1 MAGSIPLSYNLRSL
15 WVRRGATLLTVLGM
29 GATVAVVAGV
39 LALQQGFQTLFTE
52 SGRDDV
58 LIYLRLGSTRETDS
72 GIRKETA
79 DTLIKTRA
87 EIAQGQDGAPLASAE
102 IFLAIR
108 RYKIEGGETNVPI
121 RGVQP
126 PAWEIHGDAL
136 RIAEGRRFEPGRDEV
151 VVGQKLVDRIQN
163 CKIGDVLT
171 INVTPFKVVG
181 ILDHDGPFV
190 SEIWGDV
197 DRIGA
202 ALDRNR
208 YNRVIAKVGAH
219 VDLEPRGEDGEPVAV
234 AQIRA
239 ELENDKQ
246 TPANVYTERTYL
258 TNQTGMLSGALYV
271 LVGFLAVVMGAA
283 AVFTAANTMQ
293 AALAARTRE
302 IGILKSIGFRPLP
315 IFVAFLFESLVLGL
329 MGGLAGCLMVLPLN
343 GIETGTTNWDTFT
356 EIAFAFRITPT
367 VLQTALTYALVLGL
381 LGGAIPA
388 LRAARQ
394 LPTVALRRA

>member
-1 MAGSIPLSYNLRSL
+1 MATVPLSYNLRSL

-39 LALQQGFQTLFTE
+39 LALQQGFETLFTE

-72 GIRKETA
+72 GIRRETA
-79 DTLIKTRA
+79 DTLIKTRP
-87 EIAQGQDGAPLASAE
+87 EIARGENGAPLASAE
-102 IFLAIR
+102 VFLAIR
-108 RYKIEGGETNVPI
+108 RDKVGGGETNVPI

-126 PAWEIHGDAL
+126 PAWEIHKESL
-136 RIAEGRRFEPGRDEV
+136 SIVEGRTFEPGSDEI
-151 VVGQKLVDRIQN
+151 VVGKKLVDRLQN
-163 CKIGDVLT
+163 CRVGDVLT
-171 INVTPFKVVG
+171 INVTPFQVVG
-181 ILDHDGPFV
+181 VLDHDGPFS

-197 DRIGA
+197 DRIGE
-202 ALDRNR
+202 ALDLAN
-208 YNRVIAKVGAH
+208 YNRVIAQMSAD
-219 VDLEPRGEDGEPVAV
+219 VDVETLNEDGEIASVA
-234 AQIRA
+234 AIRA
-239 ELENDKQ
+239 ELESDKQ
-246 TPANVYTERTYL
+246 VPSNVYVERVYL
-258 TNQTGMLSGALYV
+258 ANQTGFLSVGLYG
-271 LVGFLAVVMGAA
+271 LVGFLAIVMGAA

-315 IFVAFLFESLVLGL
+315 IFLAFAFESLVLGL
-329 MGGLAGCLMVLPLN
+329 AGGLVGCLLILPLN

-367 VLQTALTYALVLGL
+367 VLQTAVTYALVLGL
-381 LGGAIPA
+381 AGGAIPA

-394 LPTVALRRA
+394 LPTVALRRT